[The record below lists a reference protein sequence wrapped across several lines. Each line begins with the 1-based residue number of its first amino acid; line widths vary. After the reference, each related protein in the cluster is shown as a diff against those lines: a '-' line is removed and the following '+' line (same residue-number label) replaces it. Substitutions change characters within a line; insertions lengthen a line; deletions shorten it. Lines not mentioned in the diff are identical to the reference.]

1 MISHGRDRPVQT
13 GEFQMRFAVRLLAAA
28 AVVFAAV
35 PAAAEAEQ
43 QTRRPC
49 HDYGEI
55 HKQLSKKYDE
65 APVAF
70 GLQTNGNLLQ
80 IYASE
85 DKGTWTVISTSPA
98 GLACI
103 VAAGKSWEALPFK
116 KDSPIA

>member
-1 MISHGRDRPVQT
+1 
-13 GEFQMRFAVRLLAAA
+13 MRFAIRLLAAA
-28 AVVFAAV
+28 AILAAAA
-35 PAAAEAEQ
+35 PAAAQPGEQ
-43 QTRRPC
+43 PTRMPC
-49 HDYGEI
+49 HDAGEI

-85 DKGTWTVISTSPA
+85 NKGTWTVISTSPA

-103 VAAGKSWEALPFK
+103 VAAGKSWESLPIK

>member
-1 MISHGRDRPVQT
+1 
-13 GEFQMRFAVRLLAAA
+13 MRFATRLLAAA
-28 AVVFAAV
+28 AIAGFAA
-35 PAAAEAEQ
+35 PAAAEPESQ
-43 QTRRPC
+43 ERRLPC
-49 HDYGEI
+49 HDAGEI

-80 IYASE
+80 IYASA

-103 VAAGKSWEALPFK
+103 VAAGKSWESLPVK
-116 KDSPIA
+116 KDSPVA